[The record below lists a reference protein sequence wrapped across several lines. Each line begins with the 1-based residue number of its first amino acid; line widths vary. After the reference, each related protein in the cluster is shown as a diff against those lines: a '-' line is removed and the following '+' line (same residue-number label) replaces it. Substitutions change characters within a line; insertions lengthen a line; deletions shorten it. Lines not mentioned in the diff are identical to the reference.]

1 MEESK
6 NKCGERIEKRRGE
19 RKDRTGQD
27 RTGQDRIAEIV
38 NQRGFYSIVAL

>member
-1 MEESK
+1 MECNGVGRGQRMEESK

-27 RTGQDRIAEIV
+27 RTG
-38 NQRGFYSIVAL
+38 